1 MISDNQ
7 GTMKKEKIFQIIVN
21 HIREVLPELVGHQI
35 QCSDSLRDLG
45 ANSVDRAE
53 VVTLTLES
61 LALNIPRTE
70 LFGANNIGELIGLLY
85 EQLQSH

>member
-1 MISDNQ
+1 MN
-7 GTMKKEKIFQIIVN
+7 KEEIFQIVVN
-21 HIREVLPELVGHQI
+21 HTRDVIPEIVEHKI

-61 LALNIPRTE
+61 LALDIPRTE
-70 LFGANNIGELIGLLY
+70 LFGANNIGELVDLLY
-85 EQLQSH
+85 ERLPFD